1 MKSVIR
7 TVGRFG
13 LGAFIFA
20 LMFLVIDT
28 LLVPRIFGVARPAAY
43 ARSDYWSEVFVRESS
58 TVTDGKIGR
67 QTSVGDVSIIADF
80 DGRYIN
86 VEGGLRLTEPVPV
99 NTTRRIVAFGG
110 STTFCEHVPDAL
122 TWPSQLARG
131 VLGREIEVINAGLSG
146 ATFADRVIAFE
157 GLGLANSDD
166 VAIFFVGVND
176 AVIGNQANQVVG
188 PLARWP
194 RLRRL
199 IEVTLSWSNLG
210 RIALNRSQ
218 QLSFEITATSTE
230 AVDQFRR
237 TLVRAAKVARDK
249 NVQLLVVIQPNRLMA
264 NPSTWGAPNE
274 DVDKKFIE
282 SFKDFYR
289 QVISKSEFQGR
300 VVDGT
305 RIFNSLD
312 ESPYLDFMHVQE
324 EGNEA
329 IASFMYAE
337 LKSRGWLE

>member
-1 MKSVIR
+1 
-7 TVGRFG
+7 
-13 LGAFIFA
+13 
-20 LMFLVIDT
+20 MFLLVDT
-28 LLVPRIFGVARPAAY
+28 FFVPQFFGVARPAAY
-43 ARSDYWSEVFVRESS
+43 SRSEYWSEAFIKESAMVADLS
-58 TVTDGKIGR
+58 ITR
-67 QTSVGDVSIIADF
+67 QTSVGDVRLTADF
-80 DGRYIN
+80 AGRHIN
-86 VEGGLRLTEPVPV
+86 VVGGLRRTEPVPADS
-99 NTTRRIVAFGG
+99 TRRIVAFGG
-110 STTFCEHVPDAL
+110 STTFCGEVPDAL
-122 TWPSQLARG
+122 TWPSQLAQR
-131 VLGREIEVINAGLSG
+131 VLNNKLEVINAGLSA
-146 ATFADRVIAFE
+146 ATFADRVKAFE
-157 GLGLANSDD
+157 GLDLTNSGD